1 MKLHNILFLSLR
13 QKAMTSLALMYV
25 FQQHNEIPPPKKVNS
40 VPNILL
46 KALTNTG
53 TYSDKS

>member
-1 MKLHNILFLSLR
+1 MKLHHILFLSF
-13 QKAMTSLALMYV
+13 